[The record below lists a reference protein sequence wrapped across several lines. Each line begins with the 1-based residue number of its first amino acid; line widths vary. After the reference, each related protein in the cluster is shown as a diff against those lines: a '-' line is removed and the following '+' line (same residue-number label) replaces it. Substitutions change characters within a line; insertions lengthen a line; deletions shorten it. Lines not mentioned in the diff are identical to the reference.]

1 MNAFRSVML
10 GASVLLALVFYS
22 ASTLALEVAGVKI
35 ADSVKLEN
43 QELQLN
49 GAGIR
54 TRMFVKVYVGAL
66 YLVQKT
72 NSAQA
77 AIDDGEVKRVSMHFL
92 RDLRTEQVASALNAG
107 LIANNSP
114 AELANLEPKV
124 GEFNSILSSIGNAKK
139 GDVISIDYLP
149 GVGTRVNINGEAK
162 GTVAGKDFNRALLKV
177 WLGDKPVDA
186 DLKRAMIGR

>member
-10 GASVLLALVFYS
+10 GAFVFLALVFYS

-35 ADSVKLEN
+35 PDSVKLEN

-54 TRMFVKVYVGAL
+54 TRMFIKVYVGAL
-66 YLVQKT
+66 YLVKKT

-77 AIDDGEVKRVSMHFL
+77 AIDDGEAKRVSMHLL
-92 RDLRTEQVASALNAG
+92 RDLRAEQVASALNDG
-107 LIANNSP
+107 LVANNSQV
-114 AELANLEPKV
+114 ELATLEPRV
-124 GEFNSILSSIGNAKK
+124 REFNSILISIGNAKK
-139 GDVISIDYLP
+139 GDVINIDYLP
-149 GVGTRVNINGEAK
+149 GIGTRVSINGEAK
-162 GTVAGKDFNRALLKV
+162 GTVAGNDFNRALLKV

-186 DLKRAMIGR
+186 DLKRGMIG